1 MSLFKHQIEAE
12 GLGFSYEDRDIF
24 TNVTFSIPKNQSLL
38 LLGPSGSGKSTLAFC
53 LNKLYPEA
61 VDGVLKGSL
70 SFEGKRLDDFIPG
83 ELNQKIGIVFQD
95 PESQFCM
102 LTVEEEVAFGLENF
116 NIPRLEMEEKIN
128 RALELVG
135 LQAEKKTVIHT
146 LSGGQKQKLALACV
160 LALQPEVIILDEPTA
175 NLDPQSSTELVET
188 ISRLRKEHPFTLI
201 VIEHKLDDWVELM
214 DRCLVL
220 DSSGKILFDG
230 TPAQCFGEFTPYLQ
244 KEGIWLP
251 KVVEAAIAAK
261 KLVSIKGRGFPPKA
275 RINSGAGAFDRFFK

>member
-1 MSLFKHQIEAE
+1 MSPFRYQIEAE
-12 GLGFSYEDRDIF
+12 GLGFSYEDSDIF
-24 TNVTFSIPKNQSLL
+24 TDLTFSIEKNQSLL

-61 VDGVLKGSL
+61 VDGVFKGSIL
-70 SFEGKRLDDFIPG
+70 FEGKNLDDFKPG
-83 ELNQKIGIVFQD
+83 ELSQKIGIVFQD

-116 NIPRLEMEEKIN
+116 HIPRPEMAEKIN

-135 LQAEKKTVIHT
+135 YRLRKKQSSTHY
-146 LSGGQKQKLALACV
+146 QEDKKQKLALACV

-188 ISRLRKEHPFTLI
+188 ITRLRNEHPFTLI

-230 TPAQCFGEFTPYLQ
+230 TPVQCFGEFTPFSYKKKAFGCQ
-244 KEGIWLP
+244 K
-251 KVVEAAIAAK
+251 
-261 KLVSIKGRGFPPKA
+261 
-275 RINSGAGAFDRFFK
+275 